1 MVWTIQPTVR
11 STPLVSKSV
20 ALVAHNSAVREE
32 GGRKERN
39 KSSE

>member
-32 GGRKERN
+32 GGKRETN
-39 KSSE
+39 LVSE